1 MIKHKTIPKLKNEA
15 KTIYKII
22 LQKGSQN
29 HIIFGETQWKNKLQ
43 NIDFTKIL
51 KKTYCSYSQP
61 HTCDLLYQL
70 LHYSTIT
77 KDYSYKISRDKKD
90 LKPNC
95 KYCNKTRDNLH
106 LFTQWTRIQ
115 NMWEYFQPIY
125 QKLTTKQYS
134 EDQHILRIIPNN
146 TNSMCKKLI
155 LTLTQLIL
163 YEI

>member
-22 LQKGSQN
+22 LQKDSQN

-70 LHYSTIT
+70 LHYSTKT

-155 LTLTQLIL
+155 LTLTQLML